1 MTPLLRETIVLLNE
15 MAIYLLLGFFL
26 AGLLHVLLQRRQGVL
41 APLEGPGVKPVLLAA
56 LIGTPLPLCSCS
68 VLPTGV
74 QLARRGASNGAVASF
89 LITVP
94 ETDVV
99 SATLTYAL
107 IGPVMAVFRLLAAFA
122 TGISAGLVINL
133 FDRRRRPVV
142 SVPAGAAEDDRGE
155 PPPPVSGPPAPVGPL
170 AGSGV
175 CLDGCCASP
184 LPARPRGWLAEALH
198 YGFVEFFDD
207 LLLRLLLGIVIGAGI
222 AVLIPATSL
231 TRFADHPLLS
241 YLAMLLIGV
250 PLYVCASA
258 STPIAAGLIAGGVSP
273 GAALVFLL
281 AGPATNAASL
291 LVLVKQFGRVVFGI
305 YLTMIALVAVGM
317 GLILDLLLKVRVF
330 PQPDPSKLMVGD
342 STTLA
347 WTGTLA
353 FLGLAMWSLG
363 RRRVDR
369 RFLAWLERGLGLR
382 LRPRSLAWILAAI
395 ILLWWLWS
403 GFFSVNAGER
413 AAVTRFGAITEANL
427 GPGLHYHWPAPLGRA
442 HRAAVGGIR
451 RVEIGFRG
459 GPAKMSSARTA
470 ATGTRTGSS
479 APALNP
485 GPQDEGAVKPGQP
498 AVHGSPTESWML
510 TGDENIVD
518 VQAVAQYQVQDSPG
532 AVRAYLF
539 GVEDPDRLVRAA
551 AEGALQEAAGGRG
564 IEALLTDDRSG
575 VERQVRDEL
584 MQPALDAWESG
595 IRVIDFRL
603 VSVHAPT
610 PVHWAFRDVAGAAE
624 DAVNYVNQAREYAE
638 RIVREAQGDSA
649 RGVLLTRG
657 QAVERV
663 QRAEGEASAFLDQS
677 DEYSKSP
684 GLTRSRL
691 YLEKLDDVLPGMNLY
706 LDLTGSRGQGPSI
719 WIKRGQE
726 YEGLPFTGGT
736 GGSGV
741 GAGAGSREGG
751 GSAVPGSTES
761 GSAGSGSSGSG
772 TRKGEKP

>member
-1 MTPLLRETIVLLNE
+1 MLPFLRETIVILNE

-26 AGLLHVLLQRRQGVL
+26 AGLLHVLLQRRQGIL
-41 APLEGPGVKPVLLAA
+41 APLEGPGAKPVFLAA

-74 QLARRGASNGAVASF
+74 QLARRGARKGAVASF

-99 SATLTYAL
+99 SVTLTYAL
-107 IGPVMAVFRLLAAFA
+107 IGPVMAAFRLVAAFT

-133 FDRRRRPVV
+133 FDRRRRTVV
-142 SVPAGAAEDDRGE
+142 SVPEIAR
-155 PPPPVSGPPAPVGPL
+155 VGPET
-170 AGSGV
+170 S
-175 CLDGCCASP
+175 LDDCGASP

-207 LLLRLLLGIVIGAGI
+207 LLLRLLLGIAIGAGI
-222 AVLIPATSL
+222 AVLFPAASL
-231 TRFADHPLLS
+231 TRFADNRLLS
-241 YLAMLLIGV
+241 YLAMLLIGI

-258 STPIAAGLIAGGVSP
+258 STPIAAGLIAGGISP

-291 LVLVKQFGRVVFGI
+291 LVLVKQFGRLIFGI

-317 GLILDLLLKVRVF
+317 GLFLDLLLKLRVF
-330 PQPDPSKLMVGD
+330 PPPDPSKLIVGE

-347 WTGTLA
+347 WIGTVA

-382 LRPRSLAWILAAI
+382 LRSRTLAWIIAAI
-395 ILLWWLWS
+395 VVLVWLWS
-403 GFFSVNAGER
+403 GFFSVKAGER
-413 AAVTRFGAITEANL
+413 AAVTRFGAIAEANL

-451 RVEIGFRG
+451 RVEIGFRS
-459 GPAKMSSARTA
+459 GPAKTAAPFIATSGARTLPA
-470 ATGTRTGSS
+470 
-479 APALNP
+479 APALKP
-485 GPQDEGAVKPGQP
+485 GPQDEGAVRPGQP

-518 VQAVAQYQVQDSPG
+518 VQAVAQYQVQDSPD

-551 AEGALQEAAGGRG
+551 AAGALQEAVGGRG
-564 IEALLTDDRSG
+564 IEGLLTDDRSG
-575 VERQVRDEL
+575 VERQVRDDL
-584 MQPALDAWESG
+584 MQPALDAWGSG
-595 IRVIDFRL
+595 IRVVDFRL

-624 DAVNYVNQAREYAE
+624 DAMNYVNQAREYAE
-638 RIVREAQGDSA
+638 RTVREAQGDSA
-649 RGVLLTRG
+649 RGVLLARG

-663 QRAEGEASAFLDQS
+663 QKAEGEASAFSDQS
-677 DEYSKSP
+677 GEYRKSP

-691 YLEKLDDVLPGMNLY
+691 YLEKLDAVLPGMNLY

-719 WIKRGQE
+719 WIKRGQG
-726 YEGLPFTGGT
+726 YEGLPFTGGA
-736 GGSGV
+736 GEVGV
-741 GAGAGSREGG
+741 GAGAGSPEGG
-751 GSAVPGSTES
+751 GSAVPGSTGS
-761 GSAGSGSSGSG
+761 GSAGSGWSGSG
-772 TRKGEKP
+772 ARRGEKP